1 MMIGQVPT
9 MLFLARMVKR
19 EPLSKHVSFSIVSF
33 WLKLI
38 LLLGLGEGQVARLE
52 TTPHV
57 NLGLPMEEID
67 LEFEQLQ
74 ELELESPNGQ
84 ADKDIDAMQGVFIEF
99 QRQLTGNAN
108 LALDEKRIRKML
120 RSQNLYSVPA
130 GNRGSVYRYFERVI
144 DRQME
149 QQLKV
154 LFQQFQAIVDEYKIT
169 KVSPTM
175 SFCNSQLTICKWET
189 NFRLIRHLGI
199 KVVGC
204 TTTGLS
210 KYRGL
215 LSALDPRT
223 LLIEEAAETLE
234 GTVIA
239 GMFDSLEQLI
249 LVGDHQQLQA
259 HCNVGAL
266 EDEPYYLSIS
276 MFERLILNSL
286 PFTML
291 NEQRRM
297 ISDVRKLL
305 CIEPEPFYRNLHDH
319 PSVLDRANNRA
330 PVPGMGG
337 RDTYFFHHTWPE
349 SRNPDS
355 SRYNLDEAEMIAGFF
370 NYLVLNGVEH
380 AKITVLTVSQSAH
393 PILRIR
399 TNAKIV
405 LQRPTQD
412 YLERAQETSRPAG

>member
-1 MMIGQVPT
+1 
-9 MLFLARMVKR
+9 
-19 EPLSKHVSFSIVSF
+19 
-33 WLKLI
+33 
-38 LLLGLGEGQVARLE
+38 
-52 TTPHV
+52 
-57 NLGLPMEEID
+57 MEEID

-84 ADKDIDAMQGVFIEF
+84 VDKDIDAMQGVFIEF

-108 LALDEKRIRKML
+108 LALDEKRIQKML
-120 RSQNLYSVPA
+120 RNQNLYSVPA
-130 GNRGSVYRYFERVI
+130 GNRGSVYRYFERIV

-169 KVSPTM
+169 KVNSTM
-175 SFCNSQLTICKWET
+175 SPCNSQLTMCKWET

-215 LSALDPRT
+215 LSALEPRT

-239 GMFDSLEQLI
+239 GMFDSLEHLI

-276 MFERLILNSL
+276 MFERLILNAL

-305 CIEPEPFYRNLHDH
+305 CIGPEPFYRNLHDH
-319 PSVLDRANNRA
+319 PSVLDRVNNRV

-380 AKITVLTVSQSAH
+380 AKITVLTVSKSAH
-393 PILRIR
+393 PILPIR
-399 TNAKIV
+399 TNAKAV
-405 LQRPTQD
+405 LQWPAED
-412 YLERAQETSRPAG
+412 YPERAQEASRPAG